1 MKPKKIPPAVPPP
14 QDCRGKIGAILTV
27 YNAMG
32 SRHSTSRRNIWCLS
46 KVFPQPSFILANV

>member
-1 MKPKKIPPAVPPP
+1 MPP

-46 KVFPQPSFILANV
+46 KVFPNRLLFWQMCNTEEKGLIR